1 MMSDINKKSEE
12 IFNNLKK
19 YIQAKYVV
27 KQKET
32 IEIKKNIV
40 DNTYP
45 LVVFETN
52 ANTSDYITQDTFRID
67 QVRNLSFEI
76 SIFAINI
83 NQINSSVICDEL
95 ANLVCYVMTQYYGMQ
110 GGIDFKSKNI
120 NAAKATKYVL
130 HFNCKW
136 NVKQNIIY

>member
-1 MMSDINKKSEE
+1 MSDINKKSEE

-27 KQKET
+27 KQKEN

-52 ANTSDYITQDTFRID
+52 ANTSDYITQDNFRLD

-95 ANLVCYVMTQYYGMQ
+95 ANLVCYVMTEYYGMQ

-136 NVKQNIIY
+136 NVKQNILY

>member
-1 MMSDINKKSEE
+1 MRDINSKSEE

-52 ANTSDYITQDTFRID
+52 ANSTHTTTQDFYRLD

-110 GGIDFKSKNI
+110 GGIEAKLKNI
-120 NAAKATKYVL
+120 NTAKATKYVL
-130 HFNCKW
+130 HFNCRW
-136 NVKQNIIY
+136 NVRQNILY

>member
-1 MMSDINKKSEE
+1 MIDINKKSEE
-12 IFNNLKK
+12 IFNNIKK
-19 YIQAKYVV
+19 YIQAKYVK
-27 KQKET
+27 KQNEQV
-32 IEIKKNIV
+32 EIKKNIV

-52 ANTSDYITQDTFRID
+52 ANTSDYITQDTFRLD

-95 ANLVCYVMTQYYGMQ
+95 ANLVCQVMNVYYGMQ
-110 GGIDFKSKNI
+110 GGIDAKLKNI
-120 NAAKATKYVL
+120 NPAKATKYVL

-136 NVKQNIIY
+136 NVKQNTLY

>member
-1 MMSDINKKSEE
+1 MIDINKKSEE
-12 IFNNLKK
+12 IFNNIKK
-19 YIQAKYVV
+19 YIQAKYISKSNEQV
-27 KQKET
+27 
-32 IEIKKNIV
+32 EIKKNIV

-52 ANTSDYITQDTFRID
+52 ANTSDYITQDMFKLD

-76 SIFAINI
+76 SVFAINI

-95 ANLVCYVMTQYYGMQ
+95 ANLVCQVMNVYYGMQ
-110 GGIDFKSKNI
+110 GGIDAKLKNI
-120 NAAKATKYVL
+120 NPAKATKYVL

-136 NVKQNIIY
+136 NVKQNTLY

>member
-1 MMSDINKKSEE
+1 MIDINKKSEE
-12 IFNNLKK
+12 IFNNIKK
-19 YIQAKYVV
+19 YIQAKYVSKSNEQV
-27 KQKET
+27 
-32 IEIKKNIV
+32 EIKKNIV

-52 ANTSDYITQDTFRID
+52 ANTSDYITQDTFRLD

-95 ANLVCYVMTQYYGMQ
+95 ANLVCQVMNVYYGMQ
-110 GGIDFKSKNI
+110 GGIDAKLKNI
-120 NAAKATKYVL
+120 NPAKATKYVL

-136 NVKQNIIY
+136 NVKQNILY

>member
-1 MMSDINKKSEE
+1 MSDINKKSEE

-19 YIQAKYVV
+19 YIQAKYIK
-27 KQKET
+27 KQNEQV
-32 IEIKKNIV
+32 EIKKNIV

-52 ANTSDYITQDTFRID
+52 ANTSDYITQDTFRLD

-136 NVKQNIIY
+136 NVKQNILY

>member
-1 MMSDINKKSEE
+1 MIDINKKSEE
-12 IFNNLKK
+12 IFNNIKK
-19 YIQAKYVV
+19 YIQAKYISKSNEQV
-27 KQKET
+27 
-32 IEIKKNIV
+32 EIKKNIV

-95 ANLVCYVMTQYYGMQ
+95 ANLVCQVMNVYYGMQ
-110 GGIDFKSKNI
+110 GGIDAKLKNI
-120 NAAKATKYVL
+120 NPAKATKYVL

-136 NVKQNIIY
+136 NVKQNILY

>member
-1 MMSDINKKSEE
+1 MIDINKKSEE
-12 IFNNLKK
+12 IFNNIKK
-19 YIQAKYVV
+19 YIQAKYVK
-27 KQKET
+27 KQNEQV
-32 IEIKKNIV
+32 EIKKNIV

-52 ANTSDYITQDTFRID
+52 ANTSDYITQDTFRLD

-95 ANLVCYVMTQYYGMQ
+95 ANLVCQVMNGYYGMQ
-110 GGIDFKSKNI
+110 GGIDAKLKNI
-120 NAAKATKYVL
+120 NPAKATKYVL

-136 NVKQNIIY
+136 NVKQNILY

>member
-1 MMSDINKKSEE
+1 MSDINKKSEE

>member
-1 MMSDINKKSEE
+1 MIDINKKSEE
-12 IFNNLKK
+12 IFNNIKK
-19 YIQAKYVV
+19 YIQAKYVSKSNEQV
-27 KQKET
+27 
-32 IEIKKNIV
+32 EIKKNIV

-52 ANTSDYITQDTFRID
+52 ANTSDYITQDTFRLD

-95 ANLVCYVMTQYYGMQ
+95 ANLVCQVMNGYYGMQ
-110 GGIDFKSKNI
+110 GGIDAKLKNI
-120 NAAKATKYVL
+120 NPAKATKYVL

-136 NVKQNIIY
+136 NVKQNTLY